1 MVNFDELE
9 NKIRQ
14 SRGNYS
20 FMDNGQGKKTY
31 TIFSEELKQSLRD
44 TIHSTARAGEWQINH
59 NTGTNFIKYR
69 KEQGGK
75 FGLYQKTLTQNS
87 PDEFTIFSEGQ
98 TSTEK
103 KEFVEANR
111 SMTEHQRQMTE
122 HQRQIAESERVI
134 EESRRQVENSQQPSQ
149 GHQFPRSGEG
159 SYISVS
165 GDERVIREA
174 FEILARQQRERE
186 QQAQVRHEGHL
197 KLSFWNDPQGKK

>member
-44 TIHSTARAGEWQINH
+44 TINSTARAGEWQINH

-75 FGLYQKTLTQNS
+75 FGVYQKTLTQNS

-111 SMTEHQRQMTE
+111 SMTE

-174 FEILARQQRERE
+174 LEILARQQRERE

>member
-111 SMTEHQRQMTE
+111 SMTEHQRQ
-122 HQRQIAESERVI
+122 IAESERVI

-174 FEILARQQRERE
+174 LEILARQQRERE